1 MSDQAPTET
10 ATPATPNDRATTFQ
24 PVEGGNEVHSG
35 TTLMVEAYAAIWLI
49 LMAWLV
55 LVWRKQAALHQRI
68 DGLEHAIDRAAEKQA
83 SAAKGPFAKGD
94 E

>member
-10 ATPATPNDRATTFQ
+10 AAPTPNDRATTFQ
-24 PVEGGNEVHSG
+24 PVEGGNEVHNG

-68 DGLEHAIDRAAEKQA
+68 DGLENAIDRAAAKQA
-83 SAAKGPFAKGD
+83 PAKGPAKGD